1 MEQLTPS
8 GFLISLFL
16 FFSIATALPAS
27 GRPKT
32 YIIHMD
38 KSAMPAG
45 FSIHHDWYTSTLSSL
60 SSPDG
65 FSPLHLYT
73 YNHVIDGFSAVLSQT
88 HLDQLQELPGHI
100 ATYPETFGHLHTT
113 RTPTFLGLKKHTGL
127 WSAGGF
133 GDDMIIG
140 VLDTG
145 IWPES
150 ESFNDEGLPPVPDRW
165 RGACESGTEFNS
177 TYCNKKLIGAR
188 SFSKGMKQEKINIS
202 TADDYDSPRDYMGHG
217 SHTSSTVAGSQVVG
231 VDYFGYAK
239 GTAIGIAPKARIA
252 MYKVLFFNTSYTA
265 AATDVLAGM
274 DQAIE
279 DGVDVMS
286 LSLGFIETLF
296 DENPIA
302 IGAFAALKKG
312 IFVSC
317 SAGNNGP
324 HAYTIL
330 NGAPWITTV
339 GAGTID
345 RDFAAQVTLGDGN
358 LTVTGKSVYP
368 ENLFVSDVPLYF
380 GNGNRTKE
388 ICDFY
393 SLDPKEVAG
402 KYLFCDFDSSGQ
414 LSAFQQTFEM
424 DRTGAAGAIFSSDS
438 GQFFRPTDFY
448 SPFVLVNPKDGE
460 LVKNYIINSKNATV
474 SIRFI
479 STLLGTK
486 PAPQVADFSSRGPDR
501 RSPWILKPD
510 ILAPGVDILAA
521 WVPNRGFTPIGD
533 DYDYLLTD
541 YALVSG
547 TSMSCPHAAGIA
559 TLLKATHRDWSPEAI
574 RSAMMTTADV
584 IDNANGRII
593 DMTTGVPGTPLD
605 FGAGHINPNKALD
618 PGLVYDIEIQDY
630 IDYLCGLNYTRRQIR
645 TITGTSDFT
654 CDNANLD
661 LNYPSFILI
670 LNNTNTTSTTFQ
682 RELTNVAEGSS
693 VYRAVVRAPSG
704 MKAVVQ
710 PATLTFAGKY
720 SKAKFQLT
728 VDIDVGVAS
737 FPQSDY
743 FGNYGFLSWYE
754 VNGKHE
760 VTSPIVSAFAA

>member
-1 MEQLTPS
+1 MERLIPL
-8 GFLISLFL
+8 GLIISLFL
-16 FFSIATALPAS
+16 FFPIATSLPAS
-27 GRPKT
+27 GRPRT
-32 YIIHMD
+32 YIINMD
-38 KSAMPAG
+38 KSAMPAA
-45 FSIHHDWYTSTLSSL
+45 FSSHHDWYTSTLSSL

-73 YNHVIDGFSAVLSQT
+73 YNHVMDGFSAVLSQA
-88 HLDQLQELPGHI
+88 HLDQLHELPGHL

-113 RTPTFLGLKKHTGL
+113 HTPTFLGLRKHSGL
-127 WSAGGF
+127 WPASGF
-133 GDDMIIG
+133 GDDMIIE

-150 ESFNDEGLPPVPDRW
+150 ESFNDEGFPPVPERW
-165 RGACESGTEFNS
+165 RGACETGTEFNS
-177 TYCNKKLIGAR
+177 SYCNRKLIGAR
-188 SFSKGMKQEKINIS
+188 SFSKGMQQEKQNIS
-202 TADDYDSPRDYMGHG
+202 KTNDYDSPRDFIGHG
-217 SHTSSTVAGSQVVG
+217 SHTSSTAAGSSVVG
-231 VDYFGYAK
+231 AEYFGYAK
-239 GTAIGIAPKARIA
+239 GKAIGMAPKARIA
-252 MYKVLFFNTSYTA
+252 MYKVLFFDESYDA

-286 LSLGFIETLF
+286 LSLGFIETPF

-339 GAGTID
+339 GTGTID
-345 RDFAAQVTLGDGN
+345 REFAAHVTLGDGE

-368 ENLFVSDVPLYF
+368 ENLFVSDVPIYF
-380 GNGNRTKE
+380 GHGNRTKE
-388 ICDFY
+388 LCEIY
-393 SLDPKEVAG
+393 SLDPEEVAG
-402 KYLFCDFDSSGQ
+402 KYIFCDFDSSSQ
-414 LSAFQQTFEM
+414 NNALAVQNYEM
-424 DRTGAAGAIFSSDS
+424 DRSGAVGAIFSSDEARL
-438 GQFFRPTDFY
+438 FRPTDFFK
-448 SPFVLVNPKDGE
+448 PFVLVNPKDGD
-460 LVKNYIINSKNATV
+460 LVKDYIINSKNATV
-474 SIRFI
+474 SIRFLT
-479 STLLGTK
+479 TLLGTK

-501 RSPWILKPD
+501 ISPWILKPD

-521 WVPNRGFTPIGD
+521 WAPNRGFAPIGD
-533 DYDYLLTD
+533 HDYLLTD
-541 YALVSG
+541 YAIVSG

-559 TLLKATHRDWSPEAI
+559 TLLKATHRDWSSATI

-593 DMTTGVPGTPLD
+593 DMITGVAGTPLD
-605 FGAGHINPNKALD
+605 FGAGHINPNKAID

-630 IDYLCGLNYTRRQIR
+630 INYLCG
-645 TITGTSDFT
+645 
-654 CDNANLD
+654 
-661 LNYPSFILI
+661 
-670 LNNTNTTSTTFQ
+670 
-682 RELTNVAEGSS
+682 ELTNVAEGSS
-693 VYRAVVRAPSG
+693 VYRAVVRTPSG

-710 PATLTFAGKY
+710 PETITFSIKY

-728 VDIDVGVAS
+728 VDIDVRVGS
-737 FPQSDY
+737 LPKSDS

-760 VTSPIVSAFAA
+760 VRSPIVSAFAP